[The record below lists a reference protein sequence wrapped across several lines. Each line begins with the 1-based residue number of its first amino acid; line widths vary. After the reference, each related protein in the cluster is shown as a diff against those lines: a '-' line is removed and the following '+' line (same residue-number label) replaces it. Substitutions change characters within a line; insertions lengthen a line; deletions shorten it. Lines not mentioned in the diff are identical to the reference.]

1 MKYGLTYYTLFT
13 CINVSDPDLGLLQV
27 QCGFGRTGS
36 MFAIDGLNEISP
48 DILVMAKGI
57 ANGFPLS
64 AIASRQELTN
74 SQVYFM
80 S

>member
-1 MKYGLTYYTLFT
+1 
-13 CINVSDPDLGLLQV
+13 
-27 QCGFGRTGS
+27 